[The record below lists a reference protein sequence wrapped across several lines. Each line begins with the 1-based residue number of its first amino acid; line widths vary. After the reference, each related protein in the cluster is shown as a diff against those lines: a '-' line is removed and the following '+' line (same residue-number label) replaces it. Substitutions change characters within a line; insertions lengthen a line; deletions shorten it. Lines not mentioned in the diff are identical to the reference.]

1 MFKMK
6 YFNINEKVD
15 LLKIFKSI
23 PFHDLL
29 QNVTINEI
37 KLYVDNLIEMYE
49 RLENNIYP
57 LLKEDLNK
65 QVPNKLDNI
74 VNYLARILKLL
85 IYYKK

>member
-1 MFKMK
+1 MK

-74 VNYLARILKLL
+74 VNYFARILKLL